1 MNELINSFLVTAIV
15 TMIVSILFLKR
26 NQMGPKSKRPGEIA
40 NINNISSIGMLTR
53 FLTMMVVGHFF
64 RVLTYPLT
72 SLPGPAKHCTNY
84 TLEEINRPKV
94 LSEIFHKLN
103 SPFENCGDL
112 LFSGHILG

>member
-1 MNELINSFLVTAIV
+1 MNELINSFLVTAMV
-15 TMIVSILFLKR
+15 TMIVSALFLKR
-26 NQMGPKSKRPGEIA
+26 NKMGQKSRRPGEIA

-84 TLEEINRPKV
+84 TLEAINRPTA
-94 LSEIFHKLN
+94 LREIYYRLN